1 VVHGRAEDLASQAP
15 TRYDV
20 ITARAVA
27 PLTELT
33 RFALPLLAAG
43 GHLIAW
49 KRDGEDWEKELATAT
64 SLVGRDSIRVHY
76 VTHVGLDRALLV
88 LVSG

>member
-1 VVHGRAEDLASQAP
+1 MIV
-15 TRYDV
+15 
-20 ITARAVA
+20 ARAVA

-33 RFALPLLAAG
+33 RIALPLLATG

-49 KRDGEDWEKELATAT
+49 KRDGDGWAEELATAT
-64 SLVGRDSIRVHY
+64 SLVGSDAIRIHE
-76 VTHVGLDRALLV
+76 VTETGLDRALLV